1 MSLIIKGMEM
11 PENCGE
17 CGFLRKLEKATPY
30 TSQFW
35 CCIDGKTVLK
45 HEKSKYCPLV
55 PLPEGHGR
63 LGDLDALDRAFTDL
77 RFNADGSIAH
87 WDDRRNWCL
96 HGEEIERLIG
106 EAPTIIPAEGGG
118 EDGN

>member
-63 LGDLDALDRAFTDL
+63 LIDADALLNNNGVGTQ
-77 RFNADGSIAH
+77 IAGWGKMFH
-87 WDDRRNWCL
+87 
-96 HGEEIERLIG
+96 ETAIAY
-106 EAPTIIPAEGGG
+106 APTIVPAEGGTDNG
-118 EDGN
+118 F